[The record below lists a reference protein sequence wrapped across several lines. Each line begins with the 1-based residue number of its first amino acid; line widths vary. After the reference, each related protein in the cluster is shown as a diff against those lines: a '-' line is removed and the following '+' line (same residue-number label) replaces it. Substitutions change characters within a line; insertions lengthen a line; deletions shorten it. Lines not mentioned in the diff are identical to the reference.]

1 VCVRFKEREREPTM
15 RLWLLSEMKSLLLRA
30 SIASFPGNFNG
41 DVNKRGSLFFS
52 KLNGIGVLDK
62 IFFLP

>member
-1 VCVRFKEREREPTM
+1 M